1 MVSKGPSAHLGWV
14 LAPGTHMGWEEM
26 DGQSVIQRPALPG
39 VWPGLGQGNPDRF
52 RHWVPVETQPWPG
65 QGAAGGPPPH
75 RTTQERVTPWLGCP
89 QSLFGP
95 WGDGE
100 PARPRHGSRCRW
112 VPQGT
117 ALTRCRLVGGL
128 LGDVAQREG
137 EGRGYFSPPIA
148 GTQVPRLLPCL
159 GDGQCQPGGHKGWG
173 RCALCPP
180 LSGAGDCSRQ
190 QGQRFDTHILYSC
203 KQHKSAWLLF
213 P

>member
-14 LAPGTHMGWEEM
+14 QAPGTHMGWEEM
-26 DGQSVIQRPALPG
+26 DGQSVIQRPAFPG
-39 VWPGLGQGNPDRF
+39 GWPGMGQGNPDRV
-52 RHWVPVETQPWPG
+52 RHWVPVETQPWLG

-75 RTTQERVTPWLGCP
+75 GTTRERVTPWLGCP

-100 PARPRHGSRCRW
+100 PARPRHRSQCRW

-137 EGRGYFSPPIA
+137 ERRGYFFPPHCRYPSPPAAALPWRWATPA
-148 GTQVPRLLPCL
+148 GWARGMGT
-159 GDGQCQPGGHKGWG
+159 
-173 RCALCPP
+173 LCPVP
-180 LSGAGDCSRQ
+180 SSVRGRGLQ
-190 QGQRFDTHILYSC
+190 QAARTTL
-203 KQHKSAWLLF
+203 
-213 P
+213 